1 MPWDSRAVIAIFK
14 AAEPVL
20 LKIPIPLVLPAAVKS
35 VRVSVAVPRAEV
47 DVVTPAGARSVL
59 N

>member
-14 AAEPVL
+14 AADPVL

-47 DVVTPAGARSVL
+47 DVVTPDGAELVL
-59 N
+59 

>member
-20 LKIPIPLVLPAAVKS
+20 FIIPIPLVLPAAVKS

-47 DVVTPAGARSVL
+47 DVVTPDGAELVL
-59 N
+59 